1 MEHTQGHTMVQVI
14 IVTTACRATIGSLG
28 QVVSCATCSTLVTA
42 AARADFTGG
51 ETLLTAT
58 PVAPESHW
66 AHRHTRPV
74 REKAHDLLIV

>member
-1 MEHTQGHTMVQVI
+1 MVQVI

-74 REKAHDLLIV
+74 REKAHALLVV